1 MVERSAS
8 SKICGQSEA
17 VSRNIS
23 LCVLNVAPWSER
35 TDFVPSLGKRYHPLS
50 YVFSSSALGICSK
63 RLICFSD

>member
-8 SKICGQSEA
+8 SKIYGQLEA

-35 TDFVPSLGKRYHPLS
+35 TDFVPSLGKRYHPLL
-50 YVFSSSALGICSK
+50 YVFSSSVLGTCFK
-63 RLICFSD
+63 GLICF